1 MLDGSGCGVTF
12 GGLAPA
18 VRTAIR
24 WAKVAPSVKVTMAS
38 RCPSAASNWA
48 QPASAAVAATI
59 VPAASKRRLRLRGR
73 AATTSGS
80 TRMMPAYGLRVP
92 STVSAGTTQPG
103 GNVAGR
109 IEDYAIVGDMHS
121 VALVTV
127 GGSGGWLCLP
137 RFASAACFAALLG
150 NTDHGHWQIAPRDQ
164 LEGAGRAT
172 VSRRYAGDTLILQTR
187 WETAAGVP
195 QGPDSMPPRK
205 DCDPPALIRL
215 VEGVS
220 GTVDMGVRLTLRFG
234 YGSIV
239 PWVTKTEGG
248 IRATAGPD
256 SVWLRTPVNLT
267 GWGLAHTATFAVAAG
282 EAVPFVLTY
291 VPSHHGEPT
300 RLDASR
306 PLAETRKFWDEW
318 VSRCT
323 YQGAYR
329 DAVVRSLITLK
340 ALTYRPTGG
349 IVAAATTSLPEDI
362 GGVRNWDYRYCW
374 LRDATITLEALLR
387 TGYLE
392 EARAWRFWL
401 GRAIAGDPE
410 DIQIMYGVAGERR
423 LAEGGADWLPRYENS
438 APVRIGN
445 AASGQLQLDV
455 YGEVIDALLLSCKSG
470 LHDDMHTW
478 SLQRSLLGFL
488 ERHWAEPDE
497 GLWEVRG
504 PRRHFVHSKV
514 MAWVAFDRAAT
525 YAEDVGETALAVK
538 WRGIRDEINKE
549 VCEKGYDSVRGAFMQ
564 YYGAAELD
572 ASVLLISDV
581 GFLPADDPKVV
592 STMKVLQRDLVQDGF
607 LRRYEVPAGGTSAVD
622 GLAGSEGAF
631 LACSFWLA
639 NALEQSGRHEE
650 ATELFERL
658 LALRNDVGLL
668 SEEYDPRYGR
678 LVGNMPQAF
687 SHVPLVQTALNLEGH
702 AEELRRGPWDERRSV
717 PG

>member
-1 MLDGSGCGVTF
+1 M
-12 GGLAPA
+12 
-18 VRTAIR
+18 
-24 WAKVAPSVKVTMAS
+24 
-38 RCPSAASNWA
+38 
-48 QPASAAVAATI
+48 
-59 VPAASKRRLRLRGR
+59 
-73 AATTSGS
+73 
-80 TRMMPAYGLRVP
+80 
-92 STVSAGTTQPG
+92 
-103 GNVAGR
+103 AGR
-109 IEDYAIVGDMHS
+109 IEDYAIVWDMQS
-121 VALVTV
+121 AALV
-127 GGSGGWLCLP
+127 GADGSVDWLCLP
-137 RFASAACFAALLG
+137 RFDSEACFAALLG
-150 NTDHGHWQIAPRDQ
+150 NTDHGHWQIAPTDQ
-164 LEGAGRAT
+164 LEGAGRAAA
-172 VSRRYAGDTLILQTR
+172 SRRYAGDTLILQTR
-187 WETAAGVP
+187 WETATGVAEVT
-195 QGPDSMPPRK
+195 DFMPPRE
-205 DCDPPALIRL
+205 DGDPPVLIRL

-267 GWGLAHTATFAVAAG
+267 GQGLAHTATFAVAAG
-282 EAVPFVLTY
+282 EAIPFVLTY
-291 VPSHHGEPT
+291 VPSHQGEPAH
-300 RLDASR
+300 LDASR
-306 PLAETRKFWDEW
+306 TLAETRKFWDEW

-323 YQGAYR
+323 YQGTYR
-329 DAVVRSLITLK
+329 DAVIRSLITLK

-362 GGVRNWDYRYCW
+362 GGVRNWDYRFCW

-392 EARAWRFWL
+392 EAKAWRIWL

-423 LAEGGADWLPRYENS
+423 LAEWEASWLPGYESS

-445 AASGQLQLDV
+445 AAAGQLQLDV
-455 YGEVIDALLLSCKSG
+455 YGEVIDALQLSCKSG
-470 LHDDMHTW
+470 VHDDRHTW
-478 SLQRSLLGFL
+478 ALQRSLLGFL

-514 MAWVAFDRAAT
+514 MTWVAFDRAAT
-525 YAEDVGETALAVK
+525 YAEDAGQTALAVK

-549 VCEKGYDSVRGAFMQ
+549 VCEKGYDAARGAFMQ

-572 ASVLLISDV
+572 ASVLLIPDV
-581 GFLPADDPKVV
+581 GFLPPDDPRVV
-592 STMKVLQRDLVQDGF
+592 STMKVLQRDLIQDGF
-607 LRRYEVPAGGTSAVD
+607 LRRYELPAGGTSAVD

-639 NALEQSGRHEE
+639 NALELSGRHEE
-650 ATELFERL
+650 AIELFERL

-702 AEELRRGPWDERRSV
+702 AVEHRRGPWDERRSV

>member
-1 MLDGSGCGVTF
+1 
-12 GGLAPA
+12 
-18 VRTAIR
+18 
-24 WAKVAPSVKVTMAS
+24 
-38 RCPSAASNWA
+38 
-48 QPASAAVAATI
+48 
-59 VPAASKRRLRLRGR
+59 
-73 AATTSGS
+73 
-80 TRMMPAYGLRVP
+80 
-92 STVSAGTTQPG
+92 
-103 GNVAGR
+103 VAGR
-109 IEDYAIVGDMHS
+109 IEDYALVGDMQS
-121 VALVTV
+121 AALVSAD
-127 GGSGGWLCLP
+127 GSVDWLCLP
-137 RFASAACFAALLG
+137 RFDSEACFAALLG
-150 NTDHGHWQIAPRDQ
+150 TEDHGRWQIAPTDEI
-164 LEGAGRAT
+164 EGRGRAAA
-172 VSRRYAGDTLILQTR
+172 SRRYAGDTLILQTR
-187 WETAAGVP
+187 WETAAGVAEVT
-195 QGPDSMPPRK
+195 DFMPPRE
-205 DCDPPALIRL
+205 DGDPPVLVRL
-215 VEGVS
+215 VTGVS
-220 GTVDMGVRLTLRFG
+220 GTVDMGLRLTLRFG

-239 PWVTKTEGG
+239 PWITKTEGG

-256 SVWLRTPVNLT
+256 SIWLRTPVSLT
-267 GWGLAHTATFAVAAG
+267 SADLTHTATFEVRAG
-282 EAVPFVLTY
+282 EVVPFVLTY
-291 VPSHHGEPT
+291 VPSHEGPPAT
-300 RLDASR
+300 LDGSR
-306 PLAETRKFWDEW
+306 SLEGTRKFWDDW

-323 YQGAYR
+323 YQGTYR
-329 DAVVRSLITLK
+329 DAVIRSLITLK

-392 EARAWRFWL
+392 EAKAWRFWL

-423 LAEGGADWLPRYENS
+423 LAEWEASWLPGYENS

-445 AASGQLQLDV
+445 AAAGQLQLDV
-455 YGEVIDALLLSCKSG
+455 YGEVIDALQLSCKSG
-470 LHDDMHTW
+470 LHDDWHTW

-525 YAEDVGETALAVK
+525 YAAGVGEAELATK
-538 WRGIRDEINKE
+538 WRAIRDEINRE
-549 VCEKGYDSVRGAFMQ
+549 VCEKGYDSARGAFVQ
-564 YYGAAELD
+564 YYGANELD
-572 ASVLLISDV
+572 ASVLLIPDV
-581 GFLPADDPKVV
+581 GFLPADDPRMV
-592 STMKVLQRDLVQDGF
+592 STMKVLQRDLLQDGF
-607 LRRYEVPAGGTSAVD
+607 LRRYELPPGGTSEVD

-639 NALEQSGRHEE
+639 NALELSGRHEE

-687 SHVPLVQTALNLEGH
+687 SHVPLVQTALNLDGH
-702 AEELRRGPWDERRSV
+702 AEEHRRGPWDERRSV